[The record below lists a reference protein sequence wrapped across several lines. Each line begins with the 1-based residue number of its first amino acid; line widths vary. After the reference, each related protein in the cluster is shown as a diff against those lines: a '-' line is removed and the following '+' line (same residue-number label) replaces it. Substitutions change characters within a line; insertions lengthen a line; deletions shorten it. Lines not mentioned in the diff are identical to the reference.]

1 VTLAIG
7 IDVGGTKIA
16 GGVVDEDGR
25 ILAEAR
31 VVSPADDAR
40 RIEDTIAGLVEQLR
54 AEQQAEGAG
63 PVVEAVGIGM
73 AGYVD
78 AARSTVMFTPNLA
91 LRDVPLRADLQARVG
106 LPVVVENDANAA
118 AWAEFAFGAG
128 EDVDDLLLLTVGTGV
143 GGGIV
148 LAGQLHRGAF
158 GVAAEVGHLRMVP
171 GGHPC
176 GCGNRGC
183 LEQYASGSALVRNAR
198 QRAVAGAPETLPLVG
213 RAGGDA
219 AAITGPMV
227 TELALEGDPFAAS
240 LLAELGRWL
249 GEGIA
254 ALATV
259 LDPAVTVIGGGVSA
273 AGDLLLEPARAAFLG
288 EVIARDHRPVQDL
301 RLARLGN
308 RAGIIGA
315 ADLARR

>member
-1 VTLAIG
+1 MSLSIG

-16 GGVVDEDGR
+16 GGVVDEAGT

-31 VVSPADDAR
+31 VESPADDTS
-40 RIEDTIAGLVEQLR
+40 RIEQTIVSLVQDLR
-54 AEQQAEGAG
+54 AQHT
-63 PVVEAVGIGM
+63 VDTVGVGM
-73 AGYVD
+73 AGYID
-78 AARSTVMFTPNLA
+78 SGRSVVMFTPNLA
-91 LRDVPLRADLQARVG
+91 LRDVPLRADLEATLG

-118 AWAEFAFGAG
+118 AWGEFAFGAG
-128 EDVDDLLLLTVGTGV
+128 TDVDDLLLLTVGTGV

-148 LAGQLHRGAF
+148 IDGQLLRGAF

-183 LEQYASGSALVRNAR
+183 FEQYASGSALVRNAR
-198 QRAVAGAPETLPLVG
+198 QRAVGGSPESRPLVE
-213 RAGGDA
+213 RAGGDP

-227 TELALEGDPFAAS
+227 TAVAGEGDPFCVD

-259 LDPAVTVIGGGVSA
+259 LDPAVTVIGGGVSQ
-273 AGDLLLEPARAAFLG
+273 AGDLLVAPARAAFLG
-288 EVIARDHRPVQDL
+288 EVIAPGHRPVQEI
-301 RLARLGN
+301 RTARLGN

>member
-1 VTLAIG
+1 MSLTIG

-16 GGVVDEDGR
+16 GGVVDTEGR

-31 VVSPADDAR
+31 VESPADDTSE
-40 RIEDTIAGLVEQLR
+40 IERSIVSLVERLR
-54 AEQQAEGAG
+54 ADHR
-63 PVVEAVGIGM
+63 VDAVGVGM

-78 AARSTVMFTPNLA
+78 STRSVVMFTPNLA
-91 LRDVPLRADLQARVG
+91 LRDVPLRRDLEARLG

-118 AWAEFAFGAG
+118 AWGEFAFGAG
-128 EDVDDLLLLTVGTGV
+128 ADVDDLLLLTIGTGV

-148 LAGQLHRGAF
+148 LGGQLLRGAF
-158 GVAAEVGHLRMVP
+158 GVAAEVGHLRVVP

-198 QRAVAGAPETLPLVG
+198 QRAVGGSPESRPLVE

-219 AAITGPMV
+219 ATITGPMV
-227 TELALEGDPFAAS
+227 TELAQQGDPFS
-240 LLAELGRWL
+240 VELLSELGRWL

-259 LDPAVTVIGGGVSA
+259 LDPAVTVIGGGVSQ
-273 AGDLLLEPARAAFLG
+273 AGDLLVQPARQAFLG
-288 EVIARDHRPVQDL
+288 EVTAPEHRPIQEI
-301 RLARLGN
+301 RLATLGN